1 MPEVT
6 EIMQWI
12 WVKKVFLL
20 SSRKMG
26 RIIVF
31 WNFWRGRNCFI
42 RLVRSIRLWGFSIR
56 NFKGSLGNCIHKWT
70 QGDLQEHNHFQ
81 NCHHFITTPQVVLLT
96 LQMLT
101 WAPGPHNKA
110 HKTKTNIYR
119 STHQVSSS
127 SGKDIP
133 RTFNL
138 SNIFTGRSRF
148 CK

>member
-1 MPEVT
+1 MN
-6 EIMQWI
+6 MS
-12 WVKKVFLL
+12 KKSIFVIISENGKNHCILEFLK
-20 SSRKMG
+20 RKKLLHK
-26 RIIVF
+26 IVSL
-31 WNFWRGRNCFI
+31 CFI
-42 RLVRSIRLWGFSIR
+42 FRVRSIRLWGFSIR